1 MKSIK
6 IKLMFL
12 YLTLVFIVMIIC
24 STYIL
29 SSLKRQEINKINDQ
43 ITNYASY
50 VDDKV
55 INLLGSAE
63 KFQHGLENIF
73 YATKNNMQCSILNSR
88 GATIA
93 STILPYEKY
102 NNQSVI
108 KALNGIENF
117 SYENEKDDG
126 QIITWYNYARCSE
139 FAPSDYIIF
148 IRTNSAFFLDNIY
161 KMTSTLI
168 FALVLSLIL
177 AGAIGFLF
185 ASTLTGPI
193 INLAKKAKEIAN
205 GNLKQKIIVNSN
217 DEIGQLTSNFNYMAK
232 KLDTTMRE
240 LTMENNKLEIILQ
253 NMNDGVL
260 YFDSNGKIVHYN
272 YFAQNAFDF
281 KLGNINFDTFTK
293 QMDIDKKF
301 SDFNKADAQSFDE
314 TISVGKKYLNL
325 NFVPCYDK
333 NLLIGLLIVIQD
345 ITKHKR
351 LDDMRKEFVANV
363 SHEIRTPLTT
373 IKAYT
378 ETLLAGAI
386 NDKDMAQNFLTTID
400 NETDRVSLLAKD
412 LLELSRFDNNQM
424 KLEFAPLNL
433 SEILNKSIEQN
444 KIYLENKMQRI
455 NFSQANENYIISGD
469 ANRINQVFSNIIS
482 NAIKYSPEK
491 TQIEISIEQTTK
503 YFRVYIKDHGFG
515 IPKEDLHHIFE
526 RFYRVDK
533 TRSRMMGGT
542 GLGLSI
548 AQKIM
553 EAHNGKITVNSKINE
568 GTTMIVRFNK
578 LKEQTDE

>member
-1 MKSIK
+1 
-6 IKLMFL
+6 MFL

-29 SSLKRQEINKINDQ
+29 SSLKRQEITKINDQ

-93 STILPYEKY
+93 STIFPYEKY

-293 QMDIDKKF
+293 QMDIAKKF

-314 TISVGKKYLNL
+314 TIIIGQKYLNL

-333 NLLIGLLIVIQD
+333 NSLIGLLIVIQD

-444 KIYLENKMQRI
+444 KIYLENKMQRV
-455 NFSQANENYIISGD
+455 NFLQANETYIISGD

-568 GTTMIVRFNK
+568 GTTMILRFNK